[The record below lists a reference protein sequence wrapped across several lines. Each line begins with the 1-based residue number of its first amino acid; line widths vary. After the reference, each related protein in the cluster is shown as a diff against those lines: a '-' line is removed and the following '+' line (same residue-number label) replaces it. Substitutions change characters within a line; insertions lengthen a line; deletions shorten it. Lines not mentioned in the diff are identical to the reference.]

1 MKNVS
6 VLLGEVT
13 RIDRKSKSVFFN
25 GTQLNYDSLII
36 AVGSRHHYFGNP
48 EWEKFAPGLKTLN
61 DALEIREKILL
72 SLEAA
77 EKITNPDERKKYLT
91 FVIIG
96 GGPTGVELAGAI
108 GEIVNKNLIN
118 DYRNIDSKQTK
129 VILVEAVPKI
139 LTPFPDKLSQHAK
152 EDLEALGVEVVL
164 NSKVTDLNENGVQLG
179 ERFIESKNIIW
190 AAGNQVMPLL
200 KSLDTEL
207 DYAGRAVVKED
218 LTINEDPDVF
228 VIGDAAAVKDENGN
242 LLSAIAPV
250 AMQQGKYAAKIIGE
264 NIPVEQRKKFIYN
277 DRGIMATIGKA
288 KAVAVIKGFKLSG
301 LLAWLVWCVI
311 HIFFLI
317 SFRNRFRVM
326 AEWMW
331 HYITNRPGIRL
342 IVKYSKH

>member
-1 MKNVS
+1 
-6 VLLGEVT
+6 
-13 RIDRKSKSVFFN
+13 
-25 GTQLNYDSLII
+25 
-36 AVGSRHHYFGNP
+36 
-48 EWEKFAPGLKTLN
+48 
-61 DALEIREKILL
+61 
-72 SLEAA
+72 
-77 EKITNPDERKKYLT
+77 
-91 FVIIG
+91 IG